1 VSGRETSLVTLPPA
15 VGHEGARGDASI
27 TSNAKARAA
36 QTSLALS
43 NLRAIVILIVVGFHS
58 SLAYLNFLGPKPF
71 AFDAPPYEWR
81 AFPIIDTHRFLG
93 FDIFCAWQDVYLMA
107 FMFFMSALFTWPSLT
122 RKGAAKFLTD
132 RLLRLGVPFVFAVT
146 VVVPLAL
153 YPTYRVSAADPNI
166 MGYFRHYLA
175 LPFVPNGP
183 EWFLW
188 ELLAMTMLAAGL
200 HRFAPGIVA
209 LLGRVST
216 SAGAHPVRYFAGL
229 VTVAILAYVPLA
241 LAFTPMAW
249 IQHGPFGFQ
258 FSRPLLYGVF
268 YFAGLGVGAFGL
280 DSGLLAPGG
289 SLARNW
295 LSWLAAALA
304 SFVLWMAL
312 TAFAMSDKPVA
323 PLALRI
329 LVNASFA
336 LACAGGCFCV
346 LAACLRFGVRRSR
359 AFDNLANNAF
369 AIYLLHYVF
378 VVWLQYALL
387 GVAMFALAK
396 GLIVLSAG
404 LVLSWGAASALRRIP
419 FGTLLIGEAVP
430 ARQASQRVQ
439 A

>member
-1 VSGRETSLVTLPPA
+1 MSPLRPSGPRESA
-15 VGHEGARGDASI
+15 HGGDAI
-27 TSNAKARAA
+27 THTANTRAA

-43 NLRAIVILIVVGFHS
+43 NLRAVVILIVVGFHS

-81 AFPIIDTHRFLG
+81 AFPIVDTHRFLG

-122 RKGAAKFLTD
+122 RKGTAKFLTD

-153 YPTYRVSAADPNI
+153 YPTYRESVADPSVI
-166 MGYFRHYLA
+166 GYSRHYLA
-175 LPFVPNGP
+175 LPFLPNGP

-188 ELLAMTMLAAGL
+188 ELLAMTMVAGCL
-200 HRFAPGIVA
+200 HRFAPQIVV
-209 LLGRVST
+209 LLGRISA
-216 SAGAHPVRYFAGL
+216 SAGAHPIRYFAGL
-229 VTVAILAYVPLA
+229 VTAAMLAYVPLA
-241 LAFTPMAW
+241 LVFTPMAW

-258 FSRPLLYGVF
+258 FSRPLLYAVF

-280 DSGLLAPGG
+280 DSGLLTPEGP
-289 SLARNW
+289 LARNW
-295 LSWLAAALA
+295 LAWLTGALA
-304 SFVLWMAL
+304 SFVLWMGL
-312 TAFAMSDKPVA
+312 TAVAMNDKPTA
-323 PLALRI
+323 PFALRV
-329 LVNASFA
+329 LVDASFA
-336 LACAGGCFCV
+336 LACAGGCFFV

-359 AFDNLANNAF
+359 AFDSLANNAF

-387 GVAMFALAK
+387 GVALFALAK

-404 LVLSWGAASALRRIP
+404 LLLSWGTATALRYIP
-419 FGTLLIGEAVP
+419 FGPLLIGEAAP
-430 ARQASQRVQ
+430 ARLTSHRVQ